1 MHVPFKIAVFACSL
15 GVCAISGA
23 NAAIPSAAAAPARSA
38 EPVLKLDPLTVSA
51 VFPAIRV
58 RFVLSRQ
65 NLFDPLGDPIEEAR
79 VVWVEAEAGGNADSG
94 IRTADVLLSVNG
106 TELRGLTLRQIAA
119 LVAEARQSKTV
130 LWEIR
135 RGLSTLVVRHNGKWE
150 VPLPGLQR

>member
-1 MHVPFKIAVFACSL
+1 MI
-15 GVCAISGA
+15 
-23 NAAIPSAAAAPARSA
+23 
-38 EPVLKLDPLTVSA
+38 KLDPLTVSA
-51 VFPAIRV
+51 IFPAIRV

-79 VVWVEAEAGGNADSG
+79 VVWVEAEADENSG
-94 IRTADVLLSVNG
+94 TGIQTGDVLLSVND

-119 LVAEARQSKTV
+119 LVAEARKSKTL

-135 RGLSTLVVRHNGKWE
+135 RGLSTLVVRYNGRWD